1 MDLVIWFYLFL
12 EEVTPKESPVNIIMQ
27 SCFCL
32 TWGILFFL
40 LFVNRYFKSNV
51 RVSAGILRSGSLKLR
66 VILFSV
72 QDILMAECQ
81 LLSDTSKYRNS
92 SILLTGTKSSPV
104 FCLGH
109 YLTVECLLL
118 CDTSIYR
125 NSSLWLTGTKSSSV
139 FCSGHHLTAEF

>member
-12 EEVTPKESPVNIIMQ
+12 EEVTPKESPVYIIMQ

-32 TWGILFFL
+32 TLGILFFL

-51 RVSAGILRSGSLKLR
+51 RVSAGILHSGSLKLR
-66 VILFSV
+66 VLLFSV

-81 LLSDTSKYRNS
+81 LLCDTSKYRNS

-104 FCLGH
+104 FC
-109 YLTVECLLL
+109 
-118 CDTSIYR
+118 
-125 NSSLWLTGTKSSSV
+125 
-139 FCSGHHLTAEF
+139 SGHHLTVECQLLKYLQAFFTLTNCN